1 MVKYNPM
8 NHIIRTTKDY
18 GNTMPNRIMERNSN
32 DNMDLYY
39 LKPLFL
45 QVIRKVTGVNPT
57 QFTFS
62 YKEVISYLTKY
73 IFINKNKF
81 INKHNSSVA
90 YVGND
95 ILGLAFKVNQF
106 HRTQVIPLIRS
117 QLVPIKNNI
126 GENINPPIRKNK
138 SDKQLQEYKN
148 PNRSKIYKNDTDI
161 DSNQK
166 VSSLDTR
173 IQALMIQSQS
183 LKILC
188 TD

>member
-1 MVKYNPM
+1 M
-8 NHIIRTTKDY
+8 
-18 GNTMPNRIMERNSN
+18 
-32 DNMDLYY
+32 
-39 LKPLFL
+39 
-45 QVIRKVTGVNPT
+45 
-57 QFTFS
+57 
-62 YKEVISYLTKY
+62 
-73 IFINKNKF
+73 
-81 INKHNSSVA
+81 
-90 YVGND
+90 GND

-117 QLVPIKNNI
+117 QLIPINKNI
-126 GENINPPIRKNK
+126 GENSNPPIRKTK
-138 SDKQLQEYKN
+138 GDHQLQEYKN
-148 PNRSKIYKNDTDI
+148 PKRSKIYENDTDI